1 MADRVGVDSRRQIIN
16 HMSPAAVLLLSLVL
30 FLGLCVNVVDLYR
43 QRFYLLVLPQLHL
56 TDEVR
61 NYQVNQRVGCD
72 LVSELV

>member
-1 MADRVGVDSRRQIIN
+1 
-16 HMSPAAVLLLSLVL
+16 MSPATVLFLSLVL
-30 FLGLCVNVVDLYR
+30 LLGLRINVVDLNR

-61 NYQVNQRVGCD
+61 NYQVNQRIGCD